1 MAGGPSAHV
10 HRKGKPLHTPPI
22 VNVLTHPTAVYRLT
36 MIDGSLQW
44 LIIAFLF
51 AILGGL
57 VLGARRGRFRG
68 RLLVVMMFVL
78 TIWEFSRTALTIA
91 IDGLNGANYTFDPN
105 TFIPDWGASLLFLT
119 GAWLTWRTVRVVE
132 RRDVDGKRFHGV

>member
-1 MAGGPSAHV
+1 MAGKDAALGEGVANES
-10 HRKGKPLHTPPI
+10 LPPDTI
-22 VNVLTHPTAVYRLT
+22 IILT

-91 IDGLNGANYTFDPN
+91 IEGLNGANYTFDPN

-132 RRDVDGKRFHGV
+132 RRDEDGKRFHGV